1 MELRTTIQTL
11 RNMLDSKQISAVEL
25 TNSYLDRIHQIDAKL
40 ESYITVTR
48 ERALQDAEAAQKIID
63 AGKATP
69 LCGIPLAIKDNI
81 CTNDIRTTCASKMLE
96 HFVPPYNATVME
108 KLDLIPAVLFAN
120 QLHFVV

>member
-63 AGKATP
+63 AGKA
-69 LCGIPLAIKDNI
+69 C
-81 CTNDIRTTCASKMLE
+81 
-96 HFVPPYNATVME
+96 
-108 KLDLIPAVLFAN
+108 
-120 QLHFVV
+120 